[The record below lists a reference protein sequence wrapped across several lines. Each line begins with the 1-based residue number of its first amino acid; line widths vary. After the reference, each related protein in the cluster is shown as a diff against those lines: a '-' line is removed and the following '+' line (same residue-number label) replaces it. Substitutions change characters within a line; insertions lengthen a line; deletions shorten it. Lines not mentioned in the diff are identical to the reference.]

1 MRGILATL
9 LVAMAVFLAA
19 GCGGSSNDT
28 AESAATTDTAVTET
42 TPTTE
47 TTSSGDTTSSDD
59 TTTSDTDTSVAGLSE
74 GCQEL
79 ADMSEEFAKAL
90 GAAGAGGPDAD
101 MESTAKAYEA
111 FAEQAPE
118 EIRDAF
124 KTVAAAFAQ
133 YADALEGIDLSSG
146 ETPDPAT
153 IAKLAQAAQSLDD
166 EGLTEANA
174 QISTW
179 VSENCT
185 TGG

>member
-42 TPTTE
+42 TAATE
-47 TTSSGDTTSSDD
+47 TTSSDD

-74 GCQEL
+74 GCQDL
-79 ADMSEEFAKAL
+79 ANMSQEFAKAL
-90 GAAGAGGPDAD
+90 SAAGADGPDAD
-101 MESTAKAYEA
+101 MEATAEAFEA
-111 FAEQAPE
+111 FAERAPE
-118 EIRDAF
+118 EIQDAY

-133 YADALEGIDLSSG
+133 YAAALEGVDLSSG

-153 IAKLAQAAQSLDD
+153 IAKLAKAAQSLDS
-166 EGLTEANA
+166 EELTQANT
-174 QISTW
+174 QIGTW

-185 TGG
+185 GG